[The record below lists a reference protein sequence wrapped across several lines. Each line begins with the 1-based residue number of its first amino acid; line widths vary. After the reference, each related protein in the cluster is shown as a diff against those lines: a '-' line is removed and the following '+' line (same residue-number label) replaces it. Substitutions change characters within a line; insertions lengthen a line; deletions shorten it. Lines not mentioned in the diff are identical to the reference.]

1 MFPQRN
7 CTSLHCYYFP
17 IRVYCHVL
25 FHTGLYLGFA
35 AKMKNRFAK
44 IQHFRKI
51 SVSRKYFP
59 EMRNFR
65 KNIFLEY
72 FIFASFSHN
81 ASFIF
86 AKKMQN
92 FTKKFAKFSY
102 YFQQRFIHFREKIAK
117 FHEKVSGN
125 ILFDANSSS
134 VQPQETMPLSIIS
147 NKIPNKN

>member
-65 KNIFLEY
+65 KNIFLE
-72 FIFASFSHN
+72 N
-81 ASFIF
+81 FIF
-86 AKKMQN
+86 AK
-92 FTKKFAKFSY
+92 FRFVFP
-102 YFQQRFIHFREKIAK
+102 QRFFHFREKNAK
-117 FHEKVSGN
+117 FHKKVCK
-125 ILFDANSSS
+125 IFVLFPTTLHSFSRKNCKISRKSFGKHFVRCKLQFCSAARNYA
-134 VQPQETMPLSIIS
+134 II
-147 NKIPNKN
+147 NYI